1 MIMEGVDL
9 EAWEEK
15 IYTNT
20 RPRFKSCDC
29 FSAHVKII
37 LVYKTGIMNWKLDTN
52 IDLNL
57 EVHQVDQMHRII
69 IILEGV
75 DLQAGGMRR
84 HTSKEWA

>member
-1 MIMEGVDL
+1 MHRIAIILEGVDL

-15 IYTNT
+15 IYTNS

-37 LVYKTGIMNWKLDTN
+37 LIYKTDIINSKLDKN

-57 EVHQVDQMHRII
+57 EVHQVDQMQRII

-75 DLQAGGMRR
+75 DL
-84 HTSKEWA
+84 